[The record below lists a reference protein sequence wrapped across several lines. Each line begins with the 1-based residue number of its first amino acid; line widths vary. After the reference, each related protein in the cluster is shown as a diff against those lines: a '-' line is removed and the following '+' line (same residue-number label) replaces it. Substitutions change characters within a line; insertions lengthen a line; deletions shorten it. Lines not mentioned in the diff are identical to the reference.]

1 MMNFPMEIK
10 VKVNYPKNKIIVK
23 NDKYIVELN
32 AKPKNNEANIEL
44 VKFLSKKLG
53 KKLRIIRG
61 FKSRNKLVD
70 VV

>member
-1 MMNFPMEIK
+1 MNFPMEIK